1 MTETRNERRRQKTR
15 QLLLDATVELLKDNE
30 LEDFTPEDI
39 TETADV
45 GRRTFYNYF
54 DNKNDCV
61 LAAVK
66 QRFTQY
72 VEEVASSEERQ
83 KDPITSLSNSACK
96 VFDDISQDPLTVRLV
111 THPQLLADAV
121 AESQGEFILFDL
133 ANGIEVGL
141 FNPIAEMEVMEPIIL
156 WGFVGLVMKAV
167 TTPKAGIS
175 GLDWM
180 RVILHNLG
188 LSAKQIEGA
197 IKQVDK

>member
-15 QLLLDATVELLKDNE
+15 QLLLDTTVQLLLKNE
-30 LEDFTPEDI
+30 LDEFTPEDI

-72 VEEVASSEERQ
+72 VEEVTSKEERL
-83 KDPITSLSNSACK
+83 KNPITSLSNSAYK
-96 VFDDISQDPLTVRLV
+96 VFEDISGDPITKKLV

-121 AESQGEFILFDL
+121 AESQGDFIHFDL
-133 ANGIEVGL
+133 ENGIEAGV
-141 FNPIAEMEVMEPIIL
+141 FKPIAERQILDPIIL
-156 WGFVGLVMKAV
+156 WGFLGLIMQAV
-167 TTPKAGIS
+167 IKPEADIS
-175 GLDWM
+175 GLDWTQ
-180 RVILHNLG
+180 VILHNLG
-188 LSAKQIEGA
+188 LSANQIEKALGK
-197 IKQVDK
+197 IER